1 MDLIY
6 IFFYQQMLHQVFLW
20 SHIGSWFHRTK
31 IKQEIIHRNV
41 KTSVCGV
48 HVSYTYIIHPGFVDK
63 NNNLLF
69 RDLKEVGH
77 S

>member
-1 MDLIY
+1 
-6 IFFYQQMLHQVFLW
+6 MLRPVP
-20 SHIGSWFHRTK
+20 
-31 IKQEIIHRNV
+31 
-41 KTSVCGV
+41 CGV

-69 RDLKEVGH
+69 RDLKEVGQ